1 MLKRI
6 SLCLFLLVSA
16 GLLFGQSAD
25 ISGYVK
31 DQTGASVPKA
41 SVELRNQSTG
51 IRQSTVTNNDGVYNI
66 SNLKPG
72 TYVATVQA
80 QGFRTLTRESIV
92 LNVADRVSMDFSL
105 KVGSTTETVNISSEA
120 PMVDTD
126 PSVSTVVDQRFVE
139 NMPLNGRSFQS
150 LIALTPGA
158 VQTTGTGLFSFNG
171 QRDTANYFT
180 VDGVAADTGVGLA
193 SNGLGIGGGTYYGA
207 SAIGS
212 PALSAIGTT
221 SSLLSVDAMQEFKVQ
236 TSTYSAEY
244 GRSPGGQIQITSR
257 SGSNRLRGTVFDY
270 LRNDVFDA
278 FPAYSKYLNSA
289 LIASG
294 NTTSLLKK
302 PPLRQ
307 NDFGFTLGGPV
318 VIPGLYNGK
327 DRTFFF
333 VSYEGVRLRQP
344 ESGIVDVPSAAFRSN
359 PAGFSADLAPYIA
372 MVPMPNGVDP
382 NNGNAP
388 AYVSSFSN
396 PSSTNATSIRIDHTV
411 NDKLNLFVRYAYSPS
426 YSAVRTSYAV
436 NNLQTNAYD
445 QRLVTVGANSALTPH
460 LANEL
465 RFNWTKNEGSSVYT
479 LDNYGGAAV
488 PTKAQLEQMFPSKYG
503 ASASNSSFSFGLYPP
518 YNWYEAFEL
527 GTQAVNT
534 QRQLNATDNL
544 SWAVG
549 KHNLTFGADW
559 RFLYPIAAPNYRN
572 ALVAYYIPS
581 DIQSGYPSVAQVQQQ
596 DRIVVHQY
604 QASFFAQDSWKV
616 TPRLTL
622 DYGVR
627 WEINPAPKSANG
639 QPLYGVSNVI
649 DFNNATLA
657 PAGTPLYPTDWHA
670 FAPRFGLSYEL
681 RTTPG
686 WETVVR
692 GGYGLFYDTGAG
704 GALNATGAYP
714 HTRYYAAGTLVNGS
728 NLDWFNTPMPPP
740 PAITTIQPPYTNQDI
755 IGYAP
760 GYTLPRTH
768 EWNVSIEQALGSQ
781 QSLTLSYVGSAGRN
795 LIRMS
800 NFQGNTP
807 QYLDM
812 SVYSAVDTSDYNAL
826 QAKFMRR
833 LSHGLQALASYT
845 WSHSFDTSSSDSNQS
860 VSPAFVNIQGE
871 RGPSS
876 FDVRHSFSASL
887 SYDIPTAPVGFKP
900 LRFVLQNWSLDTI
913 YQARTGMPLTVTMS
927 SVNVL
932 GAAIRP
938 DIVPGQ
944 PVWISSPTGF
954 SGRVINPAAFSYA
967 FLSNGSGRVQGNE
980 PRGYVP
986 GFGLSQ
992 LDLTI
997 RRQFKLSERFGL
1009 QWRLDTFNLL
1019 NQTNY
1024 GAPRTS
1030 FGSYSSTG
1038 HFSKGYQFG
1047 QVTSILSSGFGAG
1060 ALYAPGGS
1068 RSMQMALKLTF

>member
-6 SLCLFLLVSA
+6 SLCLFLLVST

-25 ISGYVK
+25 VSGYVK

-51 IRQSTVTNNDGVYNI
+51 IRQSTVTNKDGVYNI

-105 KVGSTTETVNISSEA
+105 KVGSTSETVNVSSEA

-139 NMPLNGRSFQS
+139 NLPLNGRTFQS
-150 LIALTPGA
+150 LISLTPGA
-158 VQTTGTGLFSFNG
+158 VRTTGAGQFSFNG
-171 QRDTANYFT
+171 QRDTSNYFT
-180 VDGVAADTGVGLA
+180 VDGVAANTGIGLDSAGLA
-193 SNGLGIGGGTYYGA
+193 NGGGYYSGPSAAGA
-207 SAIGS
+207 PTI
-212 PALSAIGTT
+212 SAIGTT
-221 SSLLSVDAMQEFKVQ
+221 SSLLSIDAMQEFKVQ

-257 SGSNRLRGTVFDY
+257 SGSNRLSGTAYDY
-270 LRNDVFDA
+270 LRNDVFDS
-278 FPAYSKYLNSA
+278 FDAYSKYLNSR
-289 LIASG
+289 LIAS
-294 NTTSLLKK
+294 NQTSSLLKK

-344 ESGIVDVPSAAFRSN
+344 NSGIVDVPSAAFRSN
-359 PAGFSADLAPYIA
+359 PAGFSPSLAPYVA
-372 MVPMPNGVDP
+372 LAPMPNGVDP

-396 PSSTNATSIRIDHTV
+396 PSSTNATSIRIDHRI

-436 NNLQTNAYD
+436 NNLQTNSYD
-445 QRLVTVGANSALTPH
+445 QHLVTVGANSALTPH

-488 PTKAQLEQMFPSKYG
+488 PTSTQMEQMFPSKYG
-503 ASASNSSFSFGLYPP
+503 ASAANSTFSFGLYPP
-518 YNWYEAFEL
+518 DNWYEAFEL
-527 GTQAVNT
+527 GTIAVNT
-534 QRQLNATDNL
+534 QRQMNLVDNL

-559 RFLYPIAAPNYRN
+559 RFLYPIAAPNYYN
-572 ALVAYYIPS
+572 ALMAYYLPS
-581 DIQSGYPSVAQVQQQ
+581 DMQSGNPSLAIIQQQ
-596 DRIVVHQY
+596 DKVVVHQFQTSLY
-604 QASFFAQDSWKV
+604 AQDSWKL
-616 TPRLTL
+616 TSRLTL
-622 DYGVR
+622 DYGLR
-627 WEINPAPKSANG
+627 WEIDPAPKSANG
-639 QPLYGVSNVI
+639 QPLYGVANVI

-657 PAGTPLYPTDWHA
+657 PAGAPLYPTDWHA
-670 FAPRFGLSYEL
+670 LAPRVGFSYEV
-681 RTTPG
+681 RNTPG

-692 GGYGLFYDTGAG
+692 GGYGIFYDTGAG

-714 HTRYYAAGTLVNGS
+714 HTRAYEAGTFFGS
-728 NLDWFNTPMPPP
+728 QLDWFNTPLAPP
-740 PAITTIQPPYTNQDI
+740 PAITTVQPPYTNQNI

-781 QSLTLSYVGSAGRN
+781 QSLTLSYVGSIGRN
-795 LIRMS
+795 LVRFS
-800 NFQGNTP
+800 RFQGNTP
-807 QYLDM
+807 RYSYLD
-812 SVYSAVDTSDYNAL
+812 VYSSVDTSDYNAFE
-826 QAKFMRR
+826 AKFMRR

-845 WSHSFDTSSSDSNQS
+845 WSKSFDTSSSDSNQS
-860 VSPAFVNIQGE
+860 TSPAFVNLQGE
-871 RGPSS
+871 RGLSS
-876 FDVRHSFSASL
+876 FDVRHNFSMSL
-887 SYDIPTAPVGFKP
+887 SYDIPTAPVGFQP
-900 LRFVLQNWSLDTI
+900 LRFLLQNWSIDTI

-927 SVNVL
+927 SANVL

-944 PVWISSPTGF
+944 SVWISSPTAF
-954 SGRVINPAAFSYA
+954 SGKVINPAAFSYA

-992 LDLTI
+992 LDFTI

-1030 FGSYSSTG
+1030 LGSYSSTG

-1047 QVTSILSSGFGAG
+1047 QVTSILSSSFGAG